1 MPSNLE
7 LKRSLEQA
15 RKENDFKTKT
25 IAELNEKLSKF
36 LELESSNKVNTI
48 ESPLLS
54 PLNSPLEIPVTNP
67 IASRVGNVEEHKVNT
82 EITSVETLN
91 DLSGNKTSLKK
102 KNNLL
107 VILLLKKFV
116 VS

>member
-36 LELESSNKVNTI
+36 TELKKSSKINTLE
-48 ESPLLS
+48 
-54 PLNSPLEIPVTNP
+54 SPLEIPVTNP
-67 IASRVGNVEEHKVNT
+67 ISSPVGNVEEHKVDI
-82 EITSVETLN
+82 EITPVETLN
-91 DLSGNKTSLKK
+91 DLSENKISLKK
-102 KNNLL
+102 KKRSIWHLYL
-107 VILLLKKFV
+107 W
-116 VS
+116 